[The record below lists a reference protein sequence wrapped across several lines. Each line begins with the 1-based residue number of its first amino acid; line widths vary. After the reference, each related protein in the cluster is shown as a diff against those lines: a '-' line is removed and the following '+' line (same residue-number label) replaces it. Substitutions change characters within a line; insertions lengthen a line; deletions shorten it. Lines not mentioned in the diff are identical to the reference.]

1 MFKQTT
7 VFIVDD
13 DDSVRDSLCWLVES
27 VGLKAQAYDSATAFL
42 HAFLQTDAPVD
53 DKCRS
58 ACLVSDI
65 RMQGMS
71 GLELQLR
78 LSEQGVRLPMIFITG
93 YGDVSMAVQAMKAG
107 AVDFFTKPVNDQALI
122 ECIQRVLS
130 QEVET
135 ERQRAQCEQIRGC
148 LASLTPREREVLGKV
163 VDGKL
168 NKVIAAELNIS
179 SKTIEAHRAKVMEK
193 MCAHTV
199 ADLVRMVVSIEFSQG
214 KP

>member
-1 MFKQTT
+1 MNHQTT

-27 VGLKAQAYDSATAFL
+27 VGLKAQPYGSASDFLLAFL
-42 HAFLQTDAPVD
+42 ENGSNKRHG
-53 DKCRS
+53 
-58 ACLVSDI
+58 CLVSDI

-71 GLELQLR
+71 GLELQVQLVER
-78 LSEQGVRLPMIFITG
+78 DIRLPLIFISG

-122 ECIQRVLS
+122 ECIQRTLS
-130 QEVET
+130 QEIKAEV
-135 ERQRAQCEQIRGC
+135 QRGQLEQTQAC

-168 NKVIAAELNIS
+168 NKVIAAELNVS
-179 SKTIEAHRAKVMEK
+179 NKTIEAHRARVMEK
-193 MCAHTV
+193 MHAHSI
-199 ADLVRMVVSIEFSQG
+199 AELVRMAVSVE
-214 KP
+214 